1 MSVYLILGYWITD
14 AQCVKKKR
22 QKEKKEKKNQATY
35 KCLSSLYTLFLENN
49 LQLLSML
56 IYIVNLYATLK

>member
-1 MSVYLILGYWITD
+1 MPNVL
-14 AQCVKKKR
+14 KKKR